1 MGGSMQCTRS
11 RGSGSGWERRRGTHR
26 TWGERNRAWPHRKED
41 HAWPYRKVGERVL
54 RRGEDVSHRES
65 ARRVWEADGAGE
77 RVRVHRMDV
86 GSCGG
91 EGMSTGGQERHM
103 CRVTGTASG
112 AGVHRVERATCTR
125 IAHGSSAKAE
135 AVERSARRAGKRH
148 AERWG
153 RECVALGWQCGEE
166 ALGGVGAA
174 WVGGRTTVEER

>member
-11 RGSGSGWERRRGTHR
+11 RGSGSGWERRRGAHR

-41 HAWPYRKVGERVL
+41 HARPYRKVGERVL
-54 RRGEDVSHRES
+54 RRGEDVSRRES

-77 RVRVHRMDV
+77 RVRVRRMDM
-86 GSCGG
+86 GSRGG
-91 EGMSTGGQERHM
+91 EGMSTGGQERHT
-103 CRVTGTASG
+103 CWVTGTALG
-112 AGVHRVERATCTR
+112 AGMHRAERATC
-125 IAHGSSAKAE
+125 SAKAE
-135 AVERSARRAGKRH
+135 GVERSARRAGKRH